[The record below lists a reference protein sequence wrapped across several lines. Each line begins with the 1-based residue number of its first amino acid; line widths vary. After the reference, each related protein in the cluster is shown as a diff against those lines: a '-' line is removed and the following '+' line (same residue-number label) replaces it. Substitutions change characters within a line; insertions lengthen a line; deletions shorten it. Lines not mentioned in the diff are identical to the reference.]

1 MSEKEKR
8 YDSGRFRRLW
18 ADDSGQDLA
27 EYALMLVLL
36 TVIVIAALTLMGP
49 TIAEF
54 FNEESSN
61 LNEV

>member
-1 MSEKEKR
+1 MSEKGKR
-8 YDSGRFRRLW
+8 HDSGRFRRLW
-18 ADDSGQDLA
+18 TDESGQDLA

-36 TVIVIAALTLMGP
+36 TVVVIAALSLLGP

-54 FNEESSN
+54 FNEVSSN